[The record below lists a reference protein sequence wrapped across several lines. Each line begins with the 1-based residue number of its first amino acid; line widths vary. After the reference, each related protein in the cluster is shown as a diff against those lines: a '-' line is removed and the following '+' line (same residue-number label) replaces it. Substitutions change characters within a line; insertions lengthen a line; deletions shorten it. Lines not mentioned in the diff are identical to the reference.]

1 MKGTMK
7 SKTIFII
14 LCVVCAAF
22 PLAAQ
27 TTTPD
32 NMVQIPAGKFWMG
45 RAYTIYTDSA
55 DLIPRDKMDD
65 RPANNVYLDA
75 FYIDKYEVTNADY
88 AKFIQA
94 TSTKPP
100 WHWPQGKIE
109 KGKEKLPVYNV
120 NWFEASAYCK
130 WAGKRLPTEA
140 EWEKAARGGL
150 DRNHYAWG
158 DADVDTSEKYLEAP
172 QGVGRTTDEPIPANL
187 DGEDAVPVGSYK
199 PNGYGLYDMI
209 GNVREW
215 TNDWYDPSYYLF
227 MPKKNPQGPETGR
240 YRSVRGSGWLDEA
253 PNTVGGPTDNNTVD
267 SRDFSDP
274 DLRATTIGF
283 RCAK

>member
-1 MKGTMK
+1 MRK
-7 SKTIFII
+7 KTIFTI
-14 LCVVCAAF
+14 LCLICAAL

-27 TTTPD
+27 TTAPPE

-45 RAYTIYTDSA
+45 RAYTLYVDSA
-55 DLIPRDKMDD
+55 DLVPRDKMDD
-65 RPANNVYLDA
+65 RPANNVDLNA
-75 FYIDKYEVTNADY
+75 FHIDKYEVTNADY
-88 AKFIQA
+88 AKFLQA
-94 TSTKPP
+94 TGGKPP
-100 WHWPQGKIE
+100 WHWPQGKVPN
-109 KGKEKLPVYNV
+109 GKEKLPVYNV
-120 NWFEASAYCK
+120 NWFEATAFCK
-130 WAGKRLPTEA
+130 AAGKRLPTEA

-150 DRNHYAWG
+150 DRNHYGWG
-158 DADVDTSEKYLEAP
+158 DADVDTSERYLHAP
-172 QGVGRTTDEPIPANL
+172 QGVGRTTDEPLPAHL
-187 DGEDAVPVGSYK
+187 DGTDAVPIGSFK

-215 TNDWYDPSYYLF
+215 TNDWYDSSYYLF

-240 YRSVRGSGWLDEA
+240 YRSVRGSGWLDAA
-253 PNTVGGPTDNNTVD
+253 PNTVGGPTDINTVD

>member
-1 MKGTMK
+1 MQ
-7 SKTIFII
+7 KTLLTI
-14 LCVVCAAF
+14 LLIVCAAV

-27 TTTPD
+27 TAAPE

-55 DLIPRDKMDD
+55 DLVPIDKLDD
-65 RPANNVYLDA
+65 RPANNISVDA
-75 FYIDKYEVTNADY
+75 FYIDKYEVTNSDY
-88 AKFIQA
+88 MKFLQA
-94 TSTKPP
+94 TGGKPP

-109 KGKEKLPVYNV
+109 AGKEKLPVYNV
-120 NWFEASAYCK
+120 NWFEATAYCK

-158 DADVDTSEKYLEAP
+158 DADYIDTSEKYIQPP
-172 QGVGRTTDEPIPANL
+172 QGAGRLNNDEPIPAHLSGAN
-187 DGEDAVPVGSYK
+187 AKPVGSFK

-215 TNDWYDPSYYLF
+215 VNDWYDINYYTF

-240 YRSVRGSGWLDEA
+240 YRGVRGAGWLDAA
-253 PNTVGGPTDNNTVD
+253 PNTVGGPSDNNTVD
-267 SRDFSDP
+267 TRDFSDP

>member
-1 MKGTMK
+1 MQ
-7 SKTIFII
+7 KTLLTI
-14 LCVVCAAF
+14 LLIVCAAV

-27 TTTPD
+27 TAAPE

-55 DLIPRDKMDD
+55 DLVPLDKLDD
-65 RPANNVYLDA
+65 RPANNLYLDT

-88 AKFIQA
+88 TKFLQV
-94 TSTKPP
+94 TGGKPP
-100 WHWPQGKIE
+100 WHWPQGKFE
-109 KGKEKLPVYNV
+109 AGKEKLPVYNV
-120 NWFEASAYCK
+120 NWFEATAYCK
-130 WAGKRLPTEA
+130 AAGKRLPTEA

-158 DADVDTSEKYLEAP
+158 DADYIDTSEKYIQTP
-172 QGVGRTTDEPIPANL
+172 QGAGRLNNDEPIPAHL
-187 DGEDAVPVGSYK
+187 AGTDAKPVGSFK
-199 PNGYGLYDMI
+199 PNGYGLYDII

-215 TNDWYDPSYYLF
+215 VNDWYDASYYLF
-227 MPKKNPQGPETGR
+227 MPKTNPLGPETGR
-240 YRSVRGSGWLDEA
+240 YRGVRGGGWLDAA
-253 PNTVGGPTDNNTVD
+253 PNTVGGPSDNNTVD
-267 SRDFSDP
+267 TRDFSDP

>member
-1 MKGTMK
+1 MK
-7 SKTIFII
+7 SNITFII
-14 LCVVCAAF
+14 LFSVCAAL

-27 TTTPD
+27 TTAPD
-32 NMVQIPAGKFWMG
+32 NMVQVPAGKFWMG

-55 DLIPRDKMDD
+55 DLVPRDKMDD

-88 AKFIQA
+88 ARFVEA
-94 TSTKPP
+94 TGAKPP
-100 WHWPQGKIE
+100 WHWPQAKIP
-109 KGKEKLPVYNV
+109 KGKDQLPVYNV
-120 NWFEASAYCK
+120 NWFEATDFCK

-150 DRNHYAWG
+150 DRNHYSWG
-158 DADVDTSEKYLEAP
+158 DSEVDTSEIRLGPP
-172 QGVGRTTDEPIPANL
+172 QTLGRTTDQPIPANI
-187 DGEDAVPVGSYK
+187 DGSDAVEVGSFK
-199 PNGYGLYDMI
+199 PNGYGLYDMT

-215 TNDWYDPSYYLF
+215 TNDWYDANYYPF
-227 MPKKNPQGPETGR
+227 MPKQNPRGPESGR
-240 YRSVRGSGWLDEA
+240 YRSVRGSGWLDVP
-253 PNTVGGPTDNNTVD
+253 PNAIGGPTDVNTVD

-274 DLRATTIGF
+274 ELRATTIGF

>member
-1 MKGTMK
+1 MNTKVLFT
-7 SKTIFII
+7 F
-14 LCVVCAAF
+14 LCLVCVAA

-27 TTTPD
+27 TTAPE
-32 NMVQIPAGKFWMG
+32 NMVQIPAGQFWMG

-55 DLIPRDKMDD
+55 DLVPIDKLDD
-65 RPANNVYLDA
+65 RPANHIDLGA
-75 FYIDKYEVTNADY
+75 FYLDKYEVTNADY
-88 AKFIQA
+88 AKFLQA
-94 TSTKPP
+94 TGGKAP

-109 KGKEKLPVYNV
+109 AGKEKLPVYNV
-120 NWFEASAYCK
+120 NWFEATAYCK

-150 DRNHYAWG
+150 DRNRYAWG
-158 DADVDTSEKYLEAP
+158 DTNVDFGEKYIQAP
-172 QGVGRTTDEPIPANL
+172 QGHGILNADEPLPAHL
-187 DGEDAVPVGSYK
+187 EGTDAKPVGSLK

-215 TNDWYDPSYYLF
+215 VNDWYDPSYYLF
-227 MPKKNPQGPETGR
+227 MPKTNPQGPETGR
-240 YRSVRGSGWLDEA
+240 YRGVRGGGWLDVS
-253 PNTVGGPTDNNTVD
+253 PNTVGGPSDANTVD
-267 SRDFSDP
+267 TRDFSDP

>member
-1 MKGTMK
+1 MK
-7 SKTIFII
+7 SKITFII
-14 LCVVCAAF
+14 LCLVCVAV
-22 PLAAQ
+22 PIAAQ
-27 TTTPD
+27 TTAPE

-55 DLIPRDKMDD
+55 DLVPIDKLDD
-65 RPANNVYLDA
+65 RPANNISLDA

-88 AKFIQA
+88 TKFLQA
-94 TSTKPP
+94 TGGKPP

-109 KGKEKLPVYNV
+109 AGKEKLPVYNV
-120 NWFEASAYCK
+120 NWFEATAYCK

-158 DADVDTSEKYLEAP
+158 DAGYIDTSEKYIQTP
-172 QGVGRTTDEPIPANL
+172 QGAGRLNTDEPIPARLSGN
-187 DGEDAVPVGSYK
+187 DAMPVGSYK

-215 TNDWYDPSYYLF
+215 VNDWYDASYYLF
-227 MPKKNPQGPETGR
+227 MPKQNPQGPETGR
-240 YRSVRGSGWLDEA
+240 YRGVRGSGWLDEA
-253 PNTVGGPTDNNTVD
+253 PNTVGGPSDNNTVD
-267 SRDFSDP
+267 TRDFSDP